1 MTADG
6 ELCKAEFHPG
16 FGPVLLVYPDGPIW
30 PHPENSN
37 HLPQFHSTIST
48 SRQSDR
54 TILVRAMDA
63 RLSDLDA
70 LALPTT
76 REEINQTNPATA

>member
-1 MTADG
+1 
-6 ELCKAEFHPG
+6 
-16 FGPVLLVYPDGPIW
+16 
-30 PHPENSN
+30 
-37 HLPQFHSTIST
+37 
-48 SRQSDR
+48 
-54 TILVRAMDA
+54 MDA